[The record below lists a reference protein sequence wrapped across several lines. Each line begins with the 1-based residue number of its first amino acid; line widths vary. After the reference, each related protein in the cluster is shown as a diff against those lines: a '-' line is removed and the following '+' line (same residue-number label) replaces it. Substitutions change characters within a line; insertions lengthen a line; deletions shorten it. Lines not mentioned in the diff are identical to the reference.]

1 MPTAT
6 IDEAVADVATD
17 TAKTKP
23 ITSDFY
29 HGVSLGV
36 FPKTIKRDDGTEYTR
51 YSSKIEVRYKKDD
64 GEYASTSYF
73 DEEQLA
79 TLEDFARDARRAIR
93 EAKAKQRTEA
103 KQ

>member
-17 TAKTKP
+17 TVKSKP
-23 ITSDFY
+23 IASDFY

-36 FPKTIKRDDGTEYTR
+36 FPKTIKREDGTEFTR
-51 YSSKIEVRYKKDD
+51 YSSKIEVRYKKD

-79 TLEDFARDARRAIR
+79 VLEDFAREARRAIR

-103 KQ
+103 K